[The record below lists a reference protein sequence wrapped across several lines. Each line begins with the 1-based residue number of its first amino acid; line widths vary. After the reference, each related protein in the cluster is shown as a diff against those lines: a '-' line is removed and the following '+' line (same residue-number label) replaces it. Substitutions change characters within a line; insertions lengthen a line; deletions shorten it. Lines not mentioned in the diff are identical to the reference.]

1 MWSSDFLQVHK
12 ILKYFFMG
20 ALKFMLGLSIGFY
33 TGTYL
38 VQNYKIP
45 NIPAPGEIYNSI
57 KKVAEKYKK
66 DRPDDW
72 FSKTAGNEN

>member
-1 MWSSDFLQVHK
+1 
-12 ILKYFFMG
+12 MG

-66 DRPDDW
+66 DRPED
-72 FSKTAGNEN
+72 

>member
-1 MWSSDFLQVHK
+1 MSSLDFLEVDK

-20 ALKFMLGLSIGFY
+20 ALRFVLGLSIGFY

-66 DRPDDW
+66 DRPED
-72 FSKTAGNEN
+72 